1 MTVHSL
7 FQPTILL
14 AVALFALVIALFA
27 LVIANDGGRGRSYP
41 LSITRI

>member
-27 LVIANDGGRGRSYP
+27 LVIVVALFALVIANDGG
-41 LSITRI
+41 